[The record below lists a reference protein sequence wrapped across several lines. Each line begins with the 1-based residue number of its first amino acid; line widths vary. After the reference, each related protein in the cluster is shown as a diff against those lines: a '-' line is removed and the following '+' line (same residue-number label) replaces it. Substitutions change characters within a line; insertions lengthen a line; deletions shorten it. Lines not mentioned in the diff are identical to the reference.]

1 MRRRRK
7 IDPLGRNAV
16 LAIAAGRIGIGV
28 GALLATKPALR
39 ALGFPPPDSAAD
51 SLARIAGSRDIALGL
66 LAFAAREDAAAM
78 RTAALVAAAVDAAD
92 AFAFSLAGRDPQLRR
107 AGVSGAV
114 SGSAAA
120 LAGVWA
126 WRRLGGGA

>member
-7 IDPLGRNAV
+7 IDPLGRDTV

-39 ALGFPPPDSAAD
+39 ALGFPPPDTAAS

-66 LAFAAREDAAAM
+66 LAFAAREDREAI
-78 RTAALVAAAVDAAD
+78 RTAAVVAAAVDAAD
-92 AFAFSLAGRDPQLRR
+92 ALAFALAGRDPRLRR
-107 AGVSGAV
+107 AGISGV
-114 SGSAAA
+114 LSGSAAA
-120 LAGVWA
+120 VAGTWA
-126 WRRLGGGA
+126 WHRLGT